1 MEIKEIRT
9 ITITEKGQIVI
20 PKVIRMLE
28 GFKEGSKISI
38 IAYQDK
44 IELRPMKKISEKM
57 FPALISEEVLAETWN
72 TFEEDEA
79 WKNL

>member
-9 ITITEKGQIVI
+9 VTITEKGQIVI
-20 PKVIRMLE
+20 PKIIRMLE

-38 IAYQDK
+38 IVYQDK
-44 IELRPMKKISEKM
+44 IELKPMKKMIEEM

-72 TFEEDEA
+72 TLEEDEA